1 MEGIVTFDS
10 SFWRSLISLAFYP
23 LPFLCLLAIGILLCR
38 WRRQFRLAKALGYLA
53 MIYFLAVSTSPLPDF
68 LVHQLEATYP
78 PILQVPNTD
87 VSPKILVLG
96 AGHTNNPSLQLP
108 NQLTHS
114 ELYRLVEG
122 IRLQRLLPNSLLVTS
137 GGKSRTNHEAQAVVA
152 KKVAVL
158 LGIPEEN
165 MDTLVSTTNTMDEA
179 LHFKQRYG
187 TDNPLILVTDAVHMP
202 RAMRWFRKFGLD
214 PIAAPTNHRIKD
226 EPKNRG
232 INLLPNSSSIT
243 DMEIV
248 IHEYLG
254 ILWMR
259 LLDWSGSLD
268 KYRQNN

>member
-1 MEGIVTFDS
+1 MRFDTIFYRS
-10 SFWRSLISLAFYP
+10 HLSFPFYP
-23 LPFLCLLAIGILLCR
+23 LPFLCLIIIGILLCR
-38 WRRQFRLAKALGYLA
+38 WRKRFWLAKVLGYLA
-53 MIYFLAVSTSPLPDF
+53 IMYFLAVSTSPLPNF
-68 LVHQLEATYP
+68 LLHQLEATYP
-78 PILQVPNTD
+78 PILQVPNLV

-96 AGHTNNPSLQLP
+96 AGHNDNSSLQLP
-108 NQLTHS
+108 NQLTDE

-122 IRLQRLLPNSLLVTS
+122 IRLQKLLPNSLLVTS

-158 LGIPEEN
+158 LGIPEVN
-165 MDTLVSTTNTMDEA
+165 LDTLVSTTNTMDEA

-187 TDNPLILVTDAVHMP
+187 TENPLILVTDAAHMP
-202 RAMRWFRKFGLD
+202 RAMRWFHKFGLN

-226 EPKNRG
+226 EPQNRG
-232 INLLPNSSSIT
+232 INLLPNSSSIIK
-243 DMEIV
+243 MEIV

-268 KYRQNN
+268 KYRQTN